1 MTLPEDPGTF
11 YSNKTRRPAP
21 NRMEQ
26 AIKLSWFFLHSTV
39 VPKDQ
44 TPAFLGNSI
53 SAMES
58 TSAQSR
64 VGSSA
69 AMPTHPPVA
78 FGGASKSSPAFI
90 VDRGSSNSERGR
102 DVHDTSTDHHAQ
114 YEARDEAAH
123 TYHHAF
129 GLSTLASTSADFLPP
144 RHTSLLTAS
153 SHENDGDANHDGK
166 GGHKHMPQ
174 LPTVPPSSS
183 VHVTF
188 APQAASVASVQH
200 GEYGYEITEGS
211 EDRYNFAPSS
221 HYYPYQQGTSYHPTQ
236 HSYGTHQGTIKDS
249 DVTDRDVKFGRGGGT
264 NRHPGNLYFR
274 NLVSQ
279 ARPAYLIAKKPQKGQ
294 ISRQIVATIRANG
307 GRWLK
312 MDTRGGA
319 SRKWEDVGDDEAAKK
334 VSQALREGLAL
345 KRRQALMA
353 SVSGKGS
360 IAYPSYRGSPDQGKC
375 RATRR
380 TGKTTMVQE

>member
-1 MTLPEDPGTF
+1 
-11 YSNKTRRPAP
+11 
-21 NRMEQ
+21 MEQ

-44 TPAFLGNSI
+44 TPAFFGNSI

-69 AMPTHPPVA
+69 APHPPVA
-78 FGGASKSSPAFI
+78 FGGASSKSSPAFI
-90 VDRGSSNSERGR
+90 VDRGSSSSGV
-102 DVHDTSTDHHAQ
+102 VHDTSTDHHAQ
-114 YEARDEAAH
+114 YDARDEAAH
-123 TYHHAF
+123 RYHHAF
-129 GLSTLASTSADFLPP
+129 GVSTLASTSADFSPP
-144 RHTSLLTAS
+144 RHTTLLTAS
-153 SHENDGDANHDGK
+153 SHDNDDNANHGK
-166 GGHKHMPQ
+166 GEHQDMPQ
-174 LPTVPPSSS
+174 LPMVPPSSS

-188 APQAASVASVQH
+188 APQVASVASVQH

-211 EDRYNFAPSS
+211 EDRYNFGPSS
-221 HYYPYQQGTSYHPTQ
+221 YYPYQQGTSYHATE
-236 HSYGTHQGTIKDS
+236 HTYEAHQGTIKDS

-319 SRKWEDVGDDEAAKK
+319 SRTWEDVGDDEAAKK

-360 IAYPSYRGSPDQGKC
+360 IAYPSYRSSPDEGKC

-380 TGKTTMVQE
+380 RTGKRTTVQE